1 MKKTLQ
7 FALVFIFAL
16 ALSSGCVSDNG
27 KFVEPTASFIPKYTY
42 AIPYDKLWSGILDAL
57 DKNRITT
64 VSVDKASGV
73 ISTDY
78 VAGPGTFMVIMAQST
93 RYKYN
98 ITARNQSDGTVRVNV
113 ICKVESSINGENG
126 ASPYRDVTPQ
136 NAALAKKLETWLYEQ
151 IEKEIQ

>member
-1 MKKTLQ
+1 MKKTIQ
-7 FALVFIFAL
+7 FILLLTSAL
-16 ALSSGCVSDNG
+16 ALLSGCVSDNG
-27 KFVEPTASFIPKYTY
+27 KLPEPTASFTPKYTY
-42 AIPYDKLWSGILDAL
+42 SVAYDKLWSGILDAL

-78 VAGPGTFMVIMAQST
+78 IAGPGSFMVIMAQST

-98 ITARNQSDGTVRVNV
+98 ITARSQSDGTVRVNV

-136 NAALAKKLETWLYEQ
+136 NTKLATKLETWLYEQ